1 MHTRAKICLDTNQRV
16 VDFVRQINSDG
27 STTKWLL
34 ENFDSSCRVN
44 ARSLLGALY
53 ASADFGGEVYL
64 FTDEDTDALPDFIN
78 DFRA

>member
-1 MHTRAKICLDTNQRV
+1 MHSRAKIRLDTNQRV
-16 VDFVRQINSDG
+16 VDFVKQMNSDG

-34 ENFDSSCRVN
+34 ENFDSSCRVD

-53 ASADFGGEVYL
+53 ASADFDGEIYL
-64 FTDEDTDALPDFIN
+64 FTNDETAPLPDFIN